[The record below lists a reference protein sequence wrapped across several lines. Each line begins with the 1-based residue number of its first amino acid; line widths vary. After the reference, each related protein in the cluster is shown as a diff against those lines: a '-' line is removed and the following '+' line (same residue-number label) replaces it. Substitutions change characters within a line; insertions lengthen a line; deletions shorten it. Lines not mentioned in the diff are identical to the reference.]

1 MWYAQVTQEPFKTTD
16 DDGNAWTLGDLLVW
30 LFGEAFLQKPGAS
43 EEEADARV
51 LVHGI
56 SPPLSTPLQW
66 MAEHMCHPDH
76 FVHIIVTL

>member
-1 MWYAQVTQEPFKTTD
+1 
-16 DDGNAWTLGDLLVW
+16 VW
-30 LFGEAFLQKPGAS
+30 LFGERFLPAPGAS

-76 FVHIIVTL
+76 FVHIIVAL